1 MMVLVAVFAL
11 IAASPLFD
19 PARLKEGSLPE
30 GAGPQA
36 GGGEVWLELSLTET
50 GDVKDVLPMRETP
63 PFTESLRRSVAQ
75 WRFEPARE
83 GSAAVA
89 SRVLVVGVFRPPTL
103 LGPVAGEAPHDQA
116 TASPEIPFPANLT
129 WPPYPPRAVGDAR
142 SSSKPRWGGMATSGV
157 RAYASASGR
166 FRLPL
171 SMLSVAGASGRRPG
185 PARRRLRRCTS
196 CSASAVPLWV
206 LRGGKVTDKGPRAG
220 RTIPFPS
227 GPSRR
232 SSR

>member
-50 GDVKDVLPMRETP
+50 GDVKDVLTMRETP

-116 TASPEIPFPANLT
+116 TASPEIPFPVNLT
-129 WPPYPPRAVGDAR
+129 WPPYPPRAVGDATLLVEATVGRDGNVR
-142 SSSKPRWGGMATSGV
+142 SARVRVGKRPFSSAALDAV
-157 RAYASASGR
+157 RGWR
-166 FRLPL
+166 FRP
-171 SMLSVAGASGRRPG
+171 AS
-185 PARRRLRRCTS
+185 
-196 CSASAVPLWV
+196 
-206 LRGGKVTDKGPRAG
+206 RAG
-220 RTIPFPS
+220 KAETATVYIVLGFRSPVV
-227 GPSRR
+227 GPQGR
-232 SSR
+232 